1 VIKKIIRGV
10 IYLQK
15 LGILHRDLKPENIML
30 EFSNEEKKTIKNVK
44 IVDFG
49 LSQLLC
55 HAEKLSGSQAIGTP
69 NYIAP

>member
-1 VIKKIIRGV
+1 
-10 IYLQK
+10 
-15 LGILHRDLKPENIML
+15 ML

-55 HAEKLSGSQAIGTP
+55 HAEKISGSQAIGTP